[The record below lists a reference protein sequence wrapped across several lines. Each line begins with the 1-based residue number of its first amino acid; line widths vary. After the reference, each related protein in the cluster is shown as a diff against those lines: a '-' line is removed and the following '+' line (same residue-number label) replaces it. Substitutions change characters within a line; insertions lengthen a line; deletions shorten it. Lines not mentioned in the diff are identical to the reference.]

1 MAKET
6 MMQHLSRVDYEEDK
20 LWYPERLEDY
30 EKDTTNEYVDLNTDT
45 LWDKEYENLH
55 KGLNA
60 DGSEIKKE
68 TMKIPKI
75 KSKWIHTNGIKYKV
89 VAIANETNTEK
100 YPLTIIYKGK
110 NGKVW
115 SRPLSDWYR
124 SFTEIIK

>member
-6 MMQHLSRVDYEEDK
+6 MMQHLSRIDYEEDK

-30 EKDTTNEYVDLNTDT
+30 EKDITNEYVDLNTDT
-45 LWDKEYENLH
+45 LWDKEYENLR
-55 KGLNA
+55 KGLNV
-60 DGSEIKKE
+60 DGSKIKKE

-75 KSKWIHTNGIKYKV
+75 KSKWIHTNGVKYKV

-110 NGKVW
+110 NGKIW
-115 SRPLSDWYR
+115 SRPLNDWYR

>member
-6 MMQHLSRVDYEEDK
+6 MMEHLSRVSYEEDK

-30 EKDTTNEYVDLNTDT
+30 EKDTINKYVDPNRDT

-68 TMKIPKI
+68 IMKIPTI
-75 KSKWIHTNGIKYKV
+75 KSKWRHTNGIKYKII
-89 VAIANETNTEK
+89 AIANETNTEK
-100 YPLTIIYKGK
+100 YPITVVYKGK
-110 NGKVW
+110 NGKIW
-115 SRPLSDWYR
+115 SRFLSDWYR
-124 SFTEIIK
+124 SFTEIKS